1 MKNLTYLFAAFS
13 LIWAGVF
20 LYLVRLSSLRKHLE
34 QRISRVEERLG
45 DEGPTHG

>member
-1 MKNLTYLFAAFS
+1 MKNLGYLFAAFA
-13 LIWAGVF
+13 LIWAGVL

-45 DEGPTHG
+45 DGGSSHG